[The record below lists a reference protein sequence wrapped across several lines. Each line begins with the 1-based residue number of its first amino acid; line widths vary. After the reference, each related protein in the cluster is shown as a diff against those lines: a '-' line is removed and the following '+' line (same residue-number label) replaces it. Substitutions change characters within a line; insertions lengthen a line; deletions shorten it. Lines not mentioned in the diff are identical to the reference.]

1 MTTLEGGRVKN
12 HPRAQSVSSI
22 IVGLALAMLASWGA
36 FAEAPSLSYGG
47 RLFAETALCPWGE
60 GHVRLAAGAGWEHVS
75 LSLFGELPALPF
87 VDLQMGGDLSWTT
100 EWVRVGLKGIWDL
113 TYGTG
118 HLALVARGD
127 LPTFPLSISDPLID
141 GVIGFDAQTTARG
154 IGSLRIVPSIR
165 AATDRILDTTLVA
178 TLGTGITVSSE
189 FQETGLTDSWV
200 ELTADFHDFSVAS
213 RTDLSGIAFSFARQT
228 GTVSLPALGLGISV
242 ILETYEQGQLR
253 LGVGV
258 SWVFG
263 DESVLPIDVRSGGG
277 CVGGTCYGP

>member
-1 MTTLEGGRVKN
+1 M
-12 HPRAQSVSSI
+12 
-22 IVGLALAMLASWGA
+22 
-36 FAEAPSLSYGG
+36 LSYGG
-47 RLFAETALCPWGE
+47 RLLAETAIAPWGE
-60 GHVRLAAGAGWEHVS
+60 GLARLEAGAGWEHLS
-75 LSLFGELPALPF
+75 LSVFGELPALPF
-87 VDLQMGGDLSWTT
+87 LDFQMGGGLSWTSD
-100 EWVRVGLKGIWDL
+100 WLRLGLQGEWDL
-113 TYGTG
+113 TYGTSR
-118 HLALVARGD
+118 LALVAQGD
-127 LPTFPLSISDPLID
+127 LPALSLSLFDPLID
-141 GVIGFDAQTTARG
+141 AAISFEAQTAAGGTN
-154 IGSLRIVPSIR
+154 SFLIVPSIR
-165 AATDRILDTTLVA
+165 AATDRLFGTTLVA